1 MSDALPTS
9 CQQNSRPIPA
19 ASGAICPGS
28 HSPLL
33 VTCFVMIGWKERPP
47 FLVYTEIYLT
57 QKALPLHTQG
67 LPFWFGHHLRGGG
80 CHFMHECHHFM
91 GVSCQLLKH
100 HTAL

>member
-33 VTCFVMIGWKERPP
+33 VTCFVGIAWKERPP
-47 FLVYTEIYLT
+47 LLLYPEVPLT

-67 LPFWFGHHLRGGG
+67 LPFWFGRHLGG
-80 CHFMHECHHFM
+80 CLFMNRGLPFYGSELPC
-91 GVSCQLLKH
+91 S
-100 HTAL
+100 